1 MSSAPT
7 LLQCSLSRIQNE
19 HRAGAALGSTPPS
32 IQTDTEHQW
41 PRSRHPQPRVLVHWG
56 EGVSVGFEPGF
67 ADSKGNPQLDRPVG
81 NTAGATVR
89 STYLTVG
96 NRQ

>member
-7 LLQCSLSRIQNE
+7 LFSVACLEIQNE
-19 HRAGAALGSTPPS
+19 HRAGAALGSMPPS
-32 IQTDTEHQW
+32 SQTDTEHQW
-41 PRSRHPQPRVLVHWG
+41 SRSRHPQPHVLVHWG
-56 EGVSVGFEPGF
+56 EGVGVGLEPGF
-67 ADSKGNPQLDRPVG
+67 ADSKGNPQLDRRVW

-89 STYLTVG
+89 STYLTGG